1 MQVNSQGGGDLGSDS
16 GSDLQMVTSFI
27 DWDGSLCF
35 LNILDLNVYEGH
47 EALEKRAYLVESF

>member
-47 EALEKRAYLVESF
+47 EALEK

>member
-27 DWDGSLCF
+27 DWDGSFVF
-35 LNILDLNVYEGH
+35 LEYIR
-47 EALEKRAYLVESF
+47 LECI